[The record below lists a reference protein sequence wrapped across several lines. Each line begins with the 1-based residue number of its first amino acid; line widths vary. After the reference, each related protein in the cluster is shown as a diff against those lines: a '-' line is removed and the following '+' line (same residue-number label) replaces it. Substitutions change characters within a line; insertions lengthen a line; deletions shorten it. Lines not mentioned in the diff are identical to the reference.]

1 MNCREMKR
9 HLPDYAE
16 GEIAAARAAEIEAHL
31 AVCAACRARLET
43 LHGERHSVRRALQAL
58 PRIQASPDFERR
70 VLEALPERMALPQRM
85 VRPLSLFDRLD
96 AVFARPVCKLL
107 GSSVFG
113 LLCGLLIVSLLAPR
127 SLSAGDSPAPG
138 DTTAP
143 SVLAAVSE
151 GTDEVAAIRQLRR
164 LYALGRRSGAAE
176 DDGLHWLHHVEK
188 VGKQAPQEKP
198 PRLQSLP
205 RSNKKE
211 PPWNAGILVSPSS
224 SSSGSWC

>member
-1 MNCREMKR
+1 MKCREMKR
-9 HLPDYAE
+9 RLADYAE
-16 GEIAAARAAEIEAHL
+16 GEVAATRAAEIEAHL
-31 AVCAACRARLET
+31 AVCASCRARLET
-43 LHGERHSVRRALQAL
+43 LRCERRSVRRALQAL

-70 VLEALPERMALPQRM
+70 VLEALPERMTLPQRM
-85 VRPLSLFDRLD
+85 ARPLSFFDRLD

-127 SLSAGDSPAPG
+127 SLSSGDSPAPG

-143 SVLAAVSE
+143 SVLVAVSE
-151 GTDEVAAIRQLRR
+151 DADEAAAIRQLRR
-164 LYALGRRSGAAE
+164 FYALGRRSGAAE
-176 DDGLHWLHHVEK
+176 SDGLNWLNHVEK
-188 VGKQAPQEKP
+188 VEKQVPQEKP

-211 PPWNAGILVSPSS
+211 PSWNAGISVSPSS
-224 SSSGSWC
+224 FSSGSLC